1 MESNKCKVLII
12 DDEPQIRRLLK
23 MALESNDYKVYES
36 DTGKDGLLSVTM
48 NRPDVILLDL
58 GLPDKEGLSVLG
70 QLREWSAVPIIV
82 LTVRDEEQIKIA
94 ALDGGADDYITK
106 PFNTGELLARIRV
119 ALRRSFKMDESP
131 LFKSGT
137 LNVDLNARI
146 VKVRDEEVKLTATEY
161 SILALMIKYSGR
173 VLTHNFLI
181 KEIWGIHYPDNFQI
195 LRVHVAQ
202 LRKKIEENPSFPQ
215 ILITEPGVGYRLK
228 IVSKIGRAHV

>member
-1 MESNKCKVLII
+1 MESNKYKVLII

-58 GLPDKEGLSVLG
+58 GLPDKEGLSVLT
-70 QLREWSAVPIIV
+70 QLREWSAIPVIV

-106 PFNTGELLARIRV
+106 PFNTGELLARMRV
-119 ALRRSFKMDESP
+119 ALRRLYKMDESP
-131 LFKSGT
+131 VFKSGT
-137 LNVDLNARI
+137 LSVDLNARI
-146 VKVRDEEVKLTATEY
+146 VKVKDEEVKLTATEY
-161 SILALMIKYSGR
+161 AILALTIKYSGR

-195 LRVHVAQ
+195 LRVHIAQ
-202 LRKKIEENPSFPQ
+202 LRKKIEENPSIPK

-228 IVSKIGRAHV
+228 IIS

>member
-1 MESNKCKVLII
+1 MESNKYKVLII

-58 GLPDKEGLSVLG
+58 GLPDKEGLSVLT
-70 QLREWSAVPIIV
+70 QLREWSAIPVIV

-106 PFNTGELLARIRV
+106 PFNTGELLARMRV
-119 ALRRSFKMDESP
+119 ALRRLYKMDESP
-131 LFKSGT
+131 VFKSGT
-137 LNVDLNARI
+137 LSVDLNARI
-146 VKVRDEEVKLTATEY
+146 VKVKDEEVKLTATEY
-161 SILALMIKYSGR
+161 AILALMIKYSGR

-202 LRKKIEENPSFPQ
+202 LRKKIEENSSIPK

-228 IVSKIGRAHV
+228 IIS

>member
-58 GLPDKEGLSVLG
+58 GLPDKEGLSVLS

-82 LTVRDEEQIKIA
+82 LTVRDEEQTKIA

-228 IVSKIGRAHV
+228 IVSNE

>member
-1 MESNKCKVLII
+1 MESNKYKVLII

-58 GLPDKEGLSVLG
+58 GLPDKEGLCVLT
-70 QLREWSAVPIIV
+70 QLREWCATPVIV

-94 ALDGGADDYITK
+94 ALDSGADDYITK
-106 PFNTGELLARIRV
+106 PFNTGELLARMRV
-119 ALRRSFKMDESP
+119 ALRRLYKMDESP
-131 LFKSGT
+131 VFKSGT
-137 LNVDLNARI
+137 LSVDLIARI
-146 VKVRDEEVKLTATEY
+146 VKVKDEEVKLTATEY
-161 SILALMIKYSGR
+161 AILALMIKYSGR

-202 LRKKIEENPSFPQ
+202 LRKKIEENPSIPK

-228 IVSKIGRAHV
+228 IIS